1 MPTERIIRS
10 PHVFWEKTCG
20 IDTWRRSNRHAI
32 LDTAWNAFTPDR
44 LLINTVWSDDILPLI
59 DPANGKERRFVQ
71 LGGQFAS
78 WQGGAIERGRK
89 ANDNILEAFK
99 SGPRARVLGY
109 EAEPVQRGIRRKKI
123 KYFYVDRPLELR
135 RVSPLWDADLMERL
149 ELEARFI
156 AKAAAEDDRA
166 IELPVIFEIVAPAGP
181 FPVIC
186 DDEHV
191 EVVSLFDNEIIRPAN
206 KSNEEYAELVIPI
219 LVAHVF
225 RQRDDVMRVLTY
237 EDLAGLV
244 QRLNKHDMPA
254 ARGMGGVL
262 GTAMEMIEAAVP
274 SIDVPYLTTIVVLK
288 TGEHA
293 GLPDVGVRLRWPRY
307 STMTEDEK
315 FAKVENEY
323 ARILRFGTRWNDVL
337 VALGMDPI
345 VLPEGEEASKAGGGW
360 GGGESDEHKA
370 LKAYVMDHPELFGAD
385 ANCERFTEYPLRS
398 GDSIDVFFKSP
409 DVWIGVEVKS
419 IVSEGNDLDYQ
430 RGLYQVVK
438 YEAVLRAQAKADL
451 PSTAP
456 TIKVFLA
463 LQAQLPNHH
472 RDTALR
478 LGIAVRETI
487 TPT

>member
-1 MPTERIIRS
+1 
-10 PHVFWEKTCG
+10 
-20 IDTWRRSNRHAI
+20 
-32 LDTAWNAFTPDR
+32 
-44 LLINTVWSDDILPLI
+44 
-59 DPANGKERRFVQ
+59 
-71 LGGQFAS
+71 
-78 WQGGAIERGRK
+78 
-89 ANDNILEAFK
+89 
-99 SGPRARVLGY
+99 
-109 EAEPVQRGIRRKKI
+109 
-123 KYFYVDRPLELR
+123 
-135 RVSPLWDADLMERL
+135 
-149 ELEARFI
+149 
-156 AKAAAEDDRA
+156 
-166 IELPVIFEIVAPAGP
+166 
-181 FPVIC
+181 
-186 DDEHV
+186 
-191 EVVSLFDNEIIRPAN
+191 
-206 KSNEEYAELVIPI
+206 
-219 LVAHVF
+219 
-225 RQRDDVMRVLTY
+225 
-237 EDLAGLV
+237 
-244 QRLNKHDMPA
+244 
-254 ARGMGGVL
+254 
-262 GTAMEMIEAAVP
+262 MEMIEAAVP

>member
-1 MPTERIIRS
+1 M
-10 PHVFWEKTCG
+10 
-20 IDTWRRSNRHAI
+20 
-32 LDTAWNAFTPDR
+32 
-44 LLINTVWSDDILPLI
+44 
-59 DPANGKERRFVQ
+59 DPVNGEERRFVE

-78 WQGGAIERGRK
+78 WKGGAIERGRM

-99 SGPRARVLGY
+99 SGPRVRVLGY
-109 EAEPVQRGIRRKKI
+109 EAEPVQRGNRRKKI
-123 KYFYVDRPLELR
+123 KCFYVDRPLELR
-135 RVSPLWDADLMERL
+135 RVSPLWDADLMKRV

-156 AKAAAEDDRA
+156 DKAAAEDDRA
-166 IELPVIFEIVAPAGP
+166 TELPVIFEIVAPVGP
-181 FPVIC
+181 FPIIF

-191 EVVSLFDNEIIRPAN
+191 EVVSVFDKNIIRPAN
-206 KSNEEYAELVIPI
+206 KSNHEYAELVIPI

-237 EDLAGLV
+237 EDIAGIV
-244 QRLNKHDMPA
+244 HRLNKHNMPA
-254 ARGMGGVL
+254 ERGMGGVL
-262 GTAMEMIEAAVP
+262 DTAMEMIEATMP
-274 SIDVPYLTTIVVLK
+274 GIDVPYLTTIVALK
-288 TGEHA
+288 TGERA
-293 GLPDVGVRLRWPRY
+293 GLPDVGVRWPEY

-323 ARILRFGTRWNDVL
+323 VRILHFGTRWNDVL

-345 VLPEGEEASKAGGGW
+345 VLSGGEEASKAGGGW
-360 GGGESDEHKA
+360 GGGESDEHKT
-370 LKAYVMDHPELFGAD
+370 LKAYVMAHPELFGAD

-419 IVSEGNDLDYQ
+419 VVSEVNDLDYQ

-451 PSTAP
+451 LTTAP

-463 LQAQLPNHH
+463 LQTKLPNHH
-472 RDTALR
+472 RDTALL
-478 LGIAVRETI
+478 LGVAVRETI
-487 TPT
+487 TPI